1 MAIGRFRDDPE
12 AMDASEREVAA
23 AQYPE
28 GALVVGMG
36 LGMAVPMA
44 LAPSLVVLGPIAGG
58 IAGFGA
64 GRWFRRRRLRQ
75 LRADDG
81 TAAE

>member
-1 MAIGRFRDDPE
+1 MALGRFRDDPE
-12 AMDASEREVAA
+12 AMSEAECEVAA

-28 GALVVGMG
+28 GAHVVGMG

-44 LAPSLVVLGPIAGG
+44 LAPSLVVLGQIAGG

-64 GRWFRRRRLRQ
+64 GR
-75 LRADDG
+75 
-81 TAAE
+81 